1 MQVKFKQHIMDEISD
16 QVSAAQKAKK
26 RIDIITLD
34 EHEWTEFKLYM
45 RSRKAK
51 EENLAAEDG
60 TDAFRIN
67 GIIIKPETIEASAR
81 IK

>member
-34 EHEWTEFKLYM
+34 QHEWTEFKAYM
-45 RSRKAK
+45 HTEGKGEALA
-51 EENLAAEDG
+51 EEYS
-60 TDAFRIN
+60 IN
-67 GIIIKPETIEASAR
+67 GITIKSDLVLAR
-81 IK
+81 TKIK